1 MNNKIFQA
9 ARFLVSVMFLL
20 QLRHPIHAT
29 LVMQFLLILLFEH
42 AKARV
47 GFQAQLVNYDGYL
60 DAHDYV
66 DANGYVD
73 AFSEE
78 AKVTNDSKKT
88 KDPDDYQY
96 VAEPS
101 EDHKAGVINPE
112 VDNI

>member
-20 QLRHPIHAT
+20 QLCHPIHAA

-47 GFQAQLVNYDGYL
+47 GFQAQLVNYDGYQ

-73 AFSEE
+73 AFSGE
-78 AKVTNDSKKT
+78 AKVTNKSKKT
-88 KDPDDYQY
+88 EDPDDYQY
-96 VAEPS
+96 VAEPT
-101 EDHKAGVINPE
+101 EDHRAGAIDPE
-112 VDNI
+112 VANI